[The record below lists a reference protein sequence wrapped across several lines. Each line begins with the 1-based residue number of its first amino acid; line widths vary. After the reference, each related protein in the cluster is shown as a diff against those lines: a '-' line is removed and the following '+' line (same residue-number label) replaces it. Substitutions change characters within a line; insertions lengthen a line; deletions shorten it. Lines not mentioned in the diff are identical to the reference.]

1 MLFTLLHI
9 LGWFRNFFGNLKW
22 LVNKKTPQIPKQCS
36 AAKIG
41 ARYFMSLFFNEKW
54 HQYRFWKLWT
64 CRNGENSY
72 SMFVKCHFVPSTAC
86 GANLAK
92 FGHLRFGHEQL
103 FSKNTACLELN
114 RGYKMPVYSWSTII
128 LSLVYYQSFPNLY
141 SNPFYIK
148 N

>member
-9 LGWFRNFFGNLKW
+9 LGWFRIFFGNLKW
-22 LVNKKTPQIPKQCS
+22 LVNKKRLKSRNSAPQQKLEQGTLWACFLM
-36 AAKIG
+36 K
-41 ARYFMSLFFNEKW
+41 KW

-64 CRNGENSY
+64 CRNGANSY

-114 RGYKMPVYSWSTII
+114 RGYKMPVYSWSRII
-128 LSLVYYQSFPNLY
+128 LPLVYYQSFPNLY